1 MATRRAQRRAK
12 PHALPRGPSSTS
24 ARTSAPATS
33 LGWWCAGFLLI
44 AGAAI
49 YSNSLSGPFIFD
61 DSVSV
66 VTNPSIRQWSTGVL
80 FAGRETPTA
89 GRPLVNVSMALNYA
103 VGGLDVGGYHLWN
116 LALHVLC
123 ALLLFA
129 CAQLTLRWPRVPAWL
144 RDQATPV
151 AFAIALVWMVH
162 PLNSEVVD
170 YITQRSE
177 SMMALAFLITIYA
190 SARALGSAH
199 RGAWQGLA
207 VAACAAGMACKES
220 MVTAPVAVVLYDATM
235 VFESTGEALRGRWR
249 FYCTLAATWVILA
262 GLLQAGARIH
272 SAGFSAGVSPWT
284 YLLNQTIMLVRY
296 LRLAVW
302 PSGLV
307 VNYGWPQ
314 PLVLV
319 DVLPAALL
327 IVALLA
333 LTGVG
338 LWRRP
343 MLGFLGAW
351 FFLTLAPTSSILPIA
366 TEVGAERRM
375 YLPLIALVALGLV
388 GLAGLGRRIARGRTV
403 TMALVAILATILG
416 AATVARN
423 REYASGLGL
432 AETVLARWPTPSA
445 ESAVGQELALAGRH
459 DEAIARLRQA
469 GPSFPRAYY
478 HLGGEL
484 FNQGRVDEALPA
496 LDQFVRL
503 EPMLA
508 EVVPARTMMGRVF
521 MLQKQWSNAEEQLQL
536 VLSMSPAAS
545 SEHTTALGFLADTLF
560 EQQKFAAAQTAYAR
574 YLQERPDDVGAVTN
588 QAVSLSALGKL
599 GEAVSAFRR
608 AVEMNPRDPQLRRN
622 LDIALE
628 EQAHAA
634 KR

>member
-1 MATRRAQRRAK
+1 MSSRRAQRRAK
-12 PHALPRGPSSTS
+12 PPTLPRAPATTSS
-24 ARTSAPATS
+24 RTSAPTTS
-33 LGWWCAGFLLI
+33 LGWWRAGLLLV

-66 VTNPSIRQWSTGVL
+66 VTNSSIRQWSTGVL
-80 FAGRETPTA
+80 FAARETPTA

-103 VGGLDVGGYHLWN
+103 VGGLDVRGYHLWN
-116 LALHVLC
+116 IALHVLC
-123 ALLLFA
+123 TLLLFA
-129 CAQLTLRWPRVPAWL
+129 CAQLSLRWPRVPAWL
-144 RDQATPV
+144 RDQATAV
-151 AFAIALVWMVH
+151 AFAIALLWMVH

-170 YITQRSE
+170 YITERSE
-177 SMMALAFLITIYA
+177 SMMALAFLATIYA
-190 SARALGSAH
+190 SARALGSAR

-235 VFESTGEALRGRWR
+235 VFESPAQALRERWR
-249 FYCTLAATWVILA
+249 FYSALAATWVILA
-262 GLLQAGARIH
+262 GLLQVGARIH

-302 PSGLV
+302 PNGLV
-307 VNYGWPQ
+307 VNYGWPR
-314 PLVLV
+314 PLALV

-327 IVALLA
+327 IVALIA
-333 LTGVG
+333 LTG
-338 LWRRP
+338 LALRRRP

-375 YLPLIALVALGLV
+375 YLPLIALVALALV
-388 GLAGLGRRIARGRTV
+388 GVARLGTRFARGRVV
-403 TMALVAILATILG
+403 TMALVAVVATILG
-416 AATVARN
+416 ATTLTRN
-423 REYASGLGL
+423 REYGSPLVL

-445 ESAVGQELALAGRH
+445 EAAVGQELAVAGRH

-469 GPSFPRAYY
+469 APSFPRAYY

-484 FNQGRVDEALPA
+484 FNQGRIDEALPP
-496 LDQFVRL
+496 LEQFVQL
-503 EPMLA
+503 EPMLG
-508 EVVPARTMMGRVF
+508 EVVPARTMMGRAF
-521 MLQKQWSNAEEQLQL
+521 MLQKQWPKAEEQLQL
-536 VLSMSPAAS
+536 VLSMSPAS
-545 SEHTTALGFLADTLF
+545 SPEHATALGFMADTLF
-560 EQQKFAAAQTAYAR
+560 EQQKFAAAQAAYAR

-588 QAVSLSALGKL
+588 LAVSLSALGRL
-599 GEAVSAFRR
+599 DQAVSAFRR